1 MMRQGLFVCCQL
13 IVCNS
18 SCTSEI
24 GIYFPFSTQ
33 STEEDPSTSPKEEEV
48 EDNVGSFRLVKGLNR
63 FCLSHPGIYHLMP
76 KSECHQ
82 FAQSVYQFK
91 TSSSFPTLRISA
103 VKHALNAEIHTDVET
118 PDLMATVTS
127 LLDGSS
133 VTLGPLPRVSQVG
146 GNHVYRLLHWGRH
159 GESFQITPAASKLL
173 FHPETVT
180 TTLKSDDGCE
190 APVAVLKGTEGM
202 AMDIRDPGNC
212 SSFWWE
218 KLLRRRWLD
227 GVFRYITD

>member
-1 MMRQGLFVCCQL
+1 M
-13 IVCNS
+13 
-18 SCTSEI
+18 
-24 GIYFPFSTQ
+24 
-33 STEEDPSTSPKEEEV
+33 
-48 EDNVGSFRLVKGLNR
+48 GSFRLVKGLNR

-82 FAQSVYQFK
+82 FAQSIYQFK

-227 GVFRYITD
+227 HDFRHFLSTFPILCSGIFISGHVTPAIPNVRIIITPEKTPDLRLLVETDESGRYR